1 MEGAEAPVAALAA
14 AGEERCCTVGQAVL
28 AAGLRLH
35 AGRTRVVA
43 VGFGEAAGDPE
54 GAVHVDDLASC
65 AAALGTAAAPDY
77 DAPGRAPA
85 EGSDIVVL
93 VSPRSAGD
101 TPGLDAVLGL
111 AARHP
116 SGIAVLLP
124 PCRGACGA
132 ATDAGRLDG
141 SEQEVEVEVCVLGP
155 VEVRGVEGWF
165 ARRPKLTE
173 LVVYLAMHPEGATT
187 RTWSTALWPDR
198 CVPPQTIA
206 NRLSEARRALGF
218 APDGRP
224 RLRRNGERHQ
234 LVGVAT
240 DWGRFGQLA
249 APARGPVGWHAALDL
264 VRGRPFDEL
273 QQGQWTTFE
282 GVAVEIERAVV
293 ECALRLGDHLL
304 EVGDADGAAW
314 ASQKGLKSSPWDER
328 LHRLLMRAADAA
340 GNRAGVE
347 AILRHLALV
356 LEIDGDP
363 LRGVHPE
370 TAALYE
376 RLRGSDG
383 ARAHV

>member
-1 MEGAEAPVAALAA
+1 MEGGEGPVAALAA
-14 AGEERCCTVGQAVL
+14 TGEEKCCTVGQAVL

-54 GAVHVDDLASC
+54 GAVHVDDLVSC
-65 AAALGTAAAPDY
+65 VAALGATPQDE
-77 DAPGRAPA
+77 DTSGRAPTD
-85 EGSDIVVL
+85 GSAIVVL

-101 TPGLDAVLGL
+101 TAGLDAVLGL

-132 ATDAGRLDG
+132 AADPGRPDG
-141 SEQEVEVEVCVLGP
+141 GEPADEVEVSVLGP

-218 APDGRP
+218 APDGRA

-234 LVGVAT
+234 LVAVAT
-240 DWGRFGQLA
+240 DWERFGRLA
-249 APARGPVGWHAALDL
+249 AAERGPAGWRAALEL

-282 GVAVEIERAVV
+282 GVAAEIEQAVV
-293 ECALRLGDHLL
+293 EAALRLGGHLL
-304 EVGDADGAAW
+304 EGGDADGAAW
-314 ASQKGLKSSPWDER
+314 ASQKGLKASPWDER